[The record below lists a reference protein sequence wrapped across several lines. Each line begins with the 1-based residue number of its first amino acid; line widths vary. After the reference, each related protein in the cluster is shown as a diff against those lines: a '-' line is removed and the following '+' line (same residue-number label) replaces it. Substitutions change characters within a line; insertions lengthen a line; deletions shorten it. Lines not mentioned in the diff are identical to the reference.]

1 MLYIKPE
8 TIITPAGE
16 RSGMAVL
23 VVDDRIEAVAP
34 AADLPC
40 PVAAQQIDAAGLTLA
55 PGYIDLQF
63 NGGFGHDFTHEP
75 DTIWDV
81 AEQLPRFGV
90 TSFLPTIITS
100 PLATI
105 AHAQRVVQNRPKN
118 HVGAHPL
125 GLHVEGP
132 YLNPQKK
139 GAHNPALIREPNSA
153 EIHGWTADSGILL
166 VTLAPELPGAHGMIE
181 QLAANGVLVSAGHS
195 LATFSEATAGFA
207 AGIRYGT
214 HLFNAMPPLHHREP
228 GLAGALLADERV
240 TIGLIPDGVHVH
252 PGLIRV
258 VWEAAGDRLNLVTD
272 AMGAMAMPPGVY
284 ELGTFSVTVDE
295 QRATLADGTLAGSIV
310 TMDAAVRNLVAYTG
324 CHSADAVRTVTTIPA
339 DLLGLT
345 HKGRIVPGHDADF
358 VLLTPDL
365 HVKYTIIGGKICHE
379 AREHRTNQL
388 IDQ

>member
-1 MLYIKPE
+1 MLYLQPE
-8 TIITPAGE
+8 IVMLPEGE

-23 VVDDRIEAVAP
+23 VIGGGIAAVASV
-34 AADLPC
+34 ADLPC
-40 PVAAQQIDAAGLTLA
+40 PADAQQIDATGLILA

-75 DTIWDV
+75 ESIWQV
-81 AEQLPRFGV
+81 AEKLPRFGV

-100 PLATI
+100 PLATV
-105 AHAQRVVQNRPKN
+105 AHAQQVVRNRPKT
-118 HVGAHPL
+118 HTGAHPL

-139 GAHNPALIREPNSA
+139 GAHNPACIREPNSA
-153 EIHGWTADSGILL
+153 EIHDWTAANGIRL
-166 VTLAPELPGAHGMIE
+166 VTLAPERPGAHALIE
-181 QLAANGVLVSAGHS
+181 QLVANGVLVSAGHS
-195 LATFSEATAGFA
+195 MATFDEAKAGFD

-228 GLAGALLADERV
+228 GLAGALLADDRV

-252 PGLIRV
+252 PGLIRT
-258 VWEAAGDRLNLVTD
+258 VWEAAGDRLTIVTD

-284 ELGTFSVTVDE
+284 ELGTFRVTVDGE
-295 QRATLADGTLAGSIV
+295 RATLPDGTLAGSIV
-310 TMDAAVRNLVAYTG
+310 TMDQAVRNLVDYTG
-324 CHSADAVRTVTTIPA
+324 CNSAEAIRTVTTIPA

-345 HKGRIVPGHDADF
+345 HKGRIARGADADL

-365 HVKYTIIGGKICHE
+365 HVKHTISDGKISHE
-379 AREHRTNQL
+379 
-388 IDQ
+388 

>member
-1 MLYIKPE
+1 MFYIKPE
-8 TIITPAGE
+8 TIITPNGE
-16 RSGMAVL
+16 LKEAAVL
-23 VVDDRIEAVAP
+23 VVDGRIEAVAP
-34 AADLPC
+34 VADLPC
-40 PVAAQQIDAAGLTLA
+40 PADAQRIDAEGLILA

-75 DTIWDV
+75 DSIWDV
-81 AEQLPRFGV
+81 AAQLPRFGV

-100 PLATI
+100 PLETV
-105 AHAQRVVQNRPKN
+105 AHAQRVLQNRPKN
-118 HVGAHPL
+118 HIGAHPL

-139 GAHNPALIREPNSA
+139 GAHNPAFIREPNSA
-153 EIHGWTADSGILL
+153 EIRDWTAANGILL
-166 VTLAPELPGAHGMIE
+166 VTLAPERPGAQAMIE

-195 LATFSEATAGFA
+195 MATFDEAIAGFDV
-207 AGIRYGT
+207 GIRYGT

-228 GLAGALLADERV
+228 GLAGALLADDRV

-252 PGLIRV
+252 PGLIRA
-258 VWEAAGDRLNLVTD
+258 VWEAAGDRLNVVTD

-295 QRATLADGTLAGSIV
+295 ERATLADGTLAGSIV
-310 TMDAAVRNLVAYTG
+310 TMDQAVRNLVAYTG
-324 CHSADAVRTVTTIPA
+324 CNSAEAIRTVTIVPA

-345 HKGRIVPGHDADF
+345 QKGRIAPGCNADL

-365 HVKYTIIGGKICHE
+365 HVVQTITDGKITH
-379 AREHRTNQL
+379 NQL
-388 IDQ
+388 TN

>member
-1 MLYIKPE
+1 MSK
-8 TIITPAGE
+8 
-16 RSGMAVL
+16 V
-23 VVDDRIEAVAP
+23 RISIRKE
-34 AADLPC
+34 
-40 PVAAQQIDAAGLTLA
+40 
-55 PGYIDLQF
+55 
-63 NGGFGHDFTHEP
+63 
-75 DTIWDV
+75 
-81 AEQLPRFGV
+81 
-90 TSFLPTIITS
+90 
-100 PLATI
+100 
-105 AHAQRVVQNRPKN
+105 
-118 HVGAHPL
+118 
-125 GLHVEGP
+125 
-132 YLNPQKK
+132 

-258 VWEAAGDRLNLVTD
+258 VREAAGDRLNLVTD

-310 TMDAAVRNLVAYTG
+310 TMDAAVRNLWPTRV
-324 CHSADAVRTVTTIPA
+324 AVRPMRAPHCDNHSRRLARPHPQRPHRARSRRRFRPA
-339 DLLGLT
+339 
-345 HKGRIVPGHDADF
+345 
-358 VLLTPDL
+358 
-365 HVKYTIIGGKICHE
+365 YS
-379 AREHRTNQL
+379 
-388 IDQ
+388 